1 MTEKQA
7 RAWVL
12 NEILDEG
19 ESTESI
25 HKQEGGRILGID
37 PTSFQELVEKAHRK
51 LQPGGALEEVRAILA
66 EAARVRASIVKLSEQ
81 EYDVVVGPSNRKGG
95 RSIELRP
102 DLDIPERDTSK
113 TIRGGARTAAR
124 KVRYG
129 PGDRTGDD

>member
-1 MTEKQA
+1 MQA
-7 RAWVL
+7 GSWRMNA
-12 NEILDEG
+12 ILHER

-95 RSIELRP
+95 RSMELRP
-102 DLDIPERDTSK
+102 
-113 TIRGGARTAAR
+113 A
-124 KVRYG
+124 
-129 PGDRTGDD
+129 